1 MKEKPNYY
9 AIIPADVR
17 YDNELK
23 DKAKLLYGEITAL
36 SDKYG
41 YCYASNKYFAELY
54 GVTVTTISLLI
65 KNLVE
70 KGYIES
76 EIKYKEGSKEILNRY
91 LKIIKGG
98 YLKKFKEGY
107 LKKVKDNNININN
120 TSNNIYNNNIYDFI
134 EENFGRTLSPL
145 EYEEISKWE
154 DNDLTRYAI
163 KEAILGGK
171 YNIKYISV
179 VLHSYKMNNIKTVQQ
194 AQEEKERFKN
204 KGKKEEPVPSWFNQE
219 IKKEDGLTDEQR
231 RDFEEWKKQL

>member
-23 DKAKLLYGEITAL
+23 DKAKLLYGEITSL

-98 YLKKFKEGY
+98 YLNNFKEGY
-107 LKKVKDNNININN
+107 LKKFKDNNININN
-120 TSNNIYNNNIYDFI
+120 TSNNKYIYMGTYKRIKLTKDQYNKLIDDYGEDYINQIINRLDEYVESNNN
-134 EENFGRTLSPL
+134 
-145 EYEEISKWE
+145 
-154 DNDLTRYAI
+154 
-163 KEAILGGK
+163 
-171 YNIKYISV
+171 
-179 VLHSYKMNNIKTVQQ
+179 
-194 AQEEKERFKN
+194 KN
-204 KGKKEEPVPSWFNQE
+204 KYSNYNLVIRKAIRDNWFKIEKLPSWFNQE
-219 IKKEDGLTDEQR
+219 IKKEEGLTDEQR
-231 RDFEEWKKQL
+231 REFEEWKKQL

>member
-23 DKAKLLYGEITAL
+23 DKAKLLYGEITSL

-98 YLKKFKEGY
+98 YLNNFKEGY

-120 TSNNIYNNNIYDFI
+120 TSNNKYIYMGTYKRIKLTKDQYNKLIDDYGEDYINQIINRLDEYVESNNN
-134 EENFGRTLSPL
+134 
-145 EYEEISKWE
+145 
-154 DNDLTRYAI
+154 
-163 KEAILGGK
+163 
-171 YNIKYISV
+171 
-179 VLHSYKMNNIKTVQQ
+179 
-194 AQEEKERFKN
+194 KN
-204 KGKKEEPVPSWFNQE
+204 KYSNYNLVIRKAIRDNWFKIEKLPSWFNQE
-219 IKKEDGLTDEQR
+219 IKKEEGLTDEQR
-231 RDFEEWKKQL
+231 REFEEWKKQL

>member
-1 MKEKPNYY
+1 MLKEKPNYY

-23 DKAKLLYGEITAL
+23 DKAKLLYGEITSL

-76 EIKYKEGSKEILNRY
+76 EIKYKEGSKEIINRY

-98 YLKKFKEGY
+98 YLKNFKEGY

-120 TSNNIYNNNIYDFI
+120 TSINKKEKSIKRKFDKPTIEKIQEYCIERNNGINAEAFYDFY
-134 EENFGRTLSPL
+134 ESKNWYVGKNKMSDWKACVRTW
-145 EYEEISKWE
+145 EQRQRSKTKTST
-154 DNDLTRYAI
+154 DR
-163 KEAILGGK
+163 
-171 YNIKYISV
+171 
-179 VLHSYKMNNIKTVQQ
+179 MNEVF
-194 AQEEKERFKN
+194 ERFL
-204 KGKKEEPVPSWFNQE
+204 
-219 IKKEDGLTDEQR
+219 KEDD
-231 RDFEEWKKQL
+231 

>member
-1 MKEKPNYY
+1 MQEKPNYY

-23 DKAKLLYGEITAL
+23 DKAKLLYGEITSL

-98 YLKKFKEGY
+98 YLKNFKEGY

-120 TSNNIYNNNIYDFI
+120 TSNNKYIYMGTYKRIKLTKDQYNKLIDDYGEDYINQIINRLDEYVESNNN
-134 EENFGRTLSPL
+134 
-145 EYEEISKWE
+145 
-154 DNDLTRYAI
+154 
-163 KEAILGGK
+163 
-171 YNIKYISV
+171 
-179 VLHSYKMNNIKTVQQ
+179 
-194 AQEEKERFKN
+194 KN
-204 KGKKEEPVPSWFNQE
+204 KYSNYNLVIRKAIRDNWFKIEKLPSWFNQE
-219 IKKEDGLTDEQR
+219 IKEEDNLTDEER
-231 RDFEEWKKQL
+231 EWLQSIK

>member
-23 DKAKLLYGEITAL
+23 DKAKLLYGEITSL

-98 YLKKFKEGY
+98 YLKNFKEGY

-120 TSNNIYNNNIYDFI
+120 TSNNKYIYMGTYKRIKLTKDQYNKLIDDYGEDYINQIINRLDEYVESNNN
-134 EENFGRTLSPL
+134 
-145 EYEEISKWE
+145 
-154 DNDLTRYAI
+154 
-163 KEAILGGK
+163 
-171 YNIKYISV
+171 
-179 VLHSYKMNNIKTVQQ
+179 
-194 AQEEKERFKN
+194 KN
-204 KGKKEEPVPSWFNQE
+204 KYSNYNLVIRKAIRDNWFKIEKLPSWFNQE
-219 IKKEDGLTDEQR
+219 IKKEEGLTDEER
-231 RDFEEWKKQL
+231 EWLQSIK

>member
-1 MKEKPNYY
+1 MEQEKPNYY

-23 DKAKLLYGEITAL
+23 DKAKLLYGEITSL

-76 EIKYKEGSKEILNRY
+76 EINYKEGSKEILNRY

-98 YLKKFKEGY
+98 YLKNFKEGY

-120 TSNNIYNNNIYDFI
+120 TSNNIYNNIYDFI
-134 EENFGRTLSPL
+134 EENFGRTLNPL

-154 DNDLTRYAI
+154 DNELTRYAI

-194 AQEEKERFKN
+194 AQNEKERFKN
-204 KGKKEEPVPSWFNQE
+204 KGKKVEPVPSWFNQE
-219 IKKEDGLTDEQR
+219 IKKEDGLTDEER
-231 RDFEEWKKQL
+231 EWLQSIK

>member
-98 YLKKFKEGY
+98 YLKNFKEGY

-120 TSNNIYNNNIYDFI
+120 TSNNKYNNNIYDFI
-134 EENFGRTLSPL
+134 EENFGRTLNPL

-171 YNIKYISV
+171 YNVKYISV

-194 AQEEKERFKN
+194 AQNEKERFKN
-204 KGKKEEPVPSWFNQE
+204 KGKKVEPVPSWFNQE
-219 IKKEDGLTDEQR
+219 IKKEDGLTDEER
-231 RDFEEWKKQL
+231 EWLQSIK

>member
-23 DKAKLLYGEITAL
+23 DKAKLLYGEITSL

-98 YLKKFKEGY
+98 YLNNFKEGY

-120 TSNNIYNNNIYDFI
+120 TSNNKYIYMGTYKRIKLTKDQYNKLIDDYGEDYINQIINRLDEYVESNNN
-134 EENFGRTLSPL
+134 
-145 EYEEISKWE
+145 
-154 DNDLTRYAI
+154 
-163 KEAILGGK
+163 
-171 YNIKYISV
+171 
-179 VLHSYKMNNIKTVQQ
+179 
-194 AQEEKERFKN
+194 KN
-204 KGKKEEPVPSWFNQE
+204 KYSNYNLVIRKAIRDNWFKIEKLPSWFNQE
-219 IKKEDGLTDEQR
+219 IKKEEGLTDEER
-231 RDFEEWKKQL
+231 EWLQSIK

>member
-1 MKEKPNYY
+1 LKEKPNYY

-23 DKAKLLYGEITAL
+23 DKAKLLYGEITSL

-98 YLKKFKEGY
+98 YLKNFKEGY
-107 LKKVKDNNININN
+107 LKKIKDNNININN
-120 TSNNIYNNNIYDFI
+120 TSNNNKYIYMGTYKRIKLTKEQYNKLINDYGENYINKIITRLDEYVESNNN
-134 EENFGRTLSPL
+134 
-145 EYEEISKWE
+145 
-154 DNDLTRYAI
+154 
-163 KEAILGGK
+163 
-171 YNIKYISV
+171 
-179 VLHSYKMNNIKTVQQ
+179 
-194 AQEEKERFKN
+194 KN
-204 KGKKEEPVPSWFNQE
+204 KYSNYNLVIRKAIRDNWFKIEKLPSWFNQE
-219 IKKEDGLTDEQR
+219 AKTQQATIEEQQEMEEMLKKYS
-231 RDFEEWKKQL
+231 